1 MAKTKKS
8 PYSILVDGL
17 WHCGR
22 KSAKHSWQPVVFENI
37 LPVVKAWKSLS
48 SRQKIKVVKDH
59 RWNNYPLLSYTSTS
73 PKRFG
78 HAIEKLVTK
87 ILAADESDIMIL
99 RRHAIGIFAVFT
111 MDRSI
116 SSVRISMAKR
126 LRHSKDKRIKSRCA
140 RILPI
145 RYMNDLLKSKDAS
158 VRSIA
163 IRRLGIDN
171 CYKNFLPA
179 VDSSGTHIITPM
191 GTRRWEANTAVRLSN
206 LDEVS
211 DLIPLLNSRS
221 LNLNMTASLL
231 EKLSKE
237 DILYYLDVAGLS
249 KRGRRII
256 RAKLEGLK

>member
-8 PYSILVDGL
+8 PYSILVDGF
-17 WHCGR
+17 WYCGV
-22 KSAKHSWQPVVFENI
+22 KTAKYSWQPVVFENI

-48 SRQKIKVVKDH
+48 SRQKVRVVKDH
-59 RWNNYPLLSYTSTS
+59 RWNNYPLMSYTPTS

-78 HAIEKLVTK
+78 HAIDRLVTK
-87 ILAADESDIMIL
+87 ILAADESDSIIL

-145 RYMNDLLKSKDAS
+145 RYMSDLLESKDVS
-158 VRSIA
+158 VRNIA

-171 CYKNFLPA
+171 CYKNLLPA
-179 VDSSGTHIITPM
+179 VDSSGTHVVAPRM
-191 GTRRWEANTAVRLSN
+191 WEANTAVRLAN

-221 LNLNMTASLL
+221 LSQNMTDSIL

-237 DILYYLDVAGLS
+237 DILYYLDAADLS
-249 KRGRRII
+249 ERGRRII